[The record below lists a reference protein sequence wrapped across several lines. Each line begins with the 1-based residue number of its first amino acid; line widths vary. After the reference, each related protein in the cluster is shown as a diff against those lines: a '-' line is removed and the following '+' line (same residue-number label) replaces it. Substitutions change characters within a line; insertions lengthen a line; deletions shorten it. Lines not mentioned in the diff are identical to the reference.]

1 MLRGFLLPEKTDLFV
16 IGPAI
21 GPVVLTLVSPVLQC
35 EVIPNC

>member
-21 GPVVLTLVSPVLQC
+21 GPAVYLSIVPSLMM
-35 EVIPNC
+35 